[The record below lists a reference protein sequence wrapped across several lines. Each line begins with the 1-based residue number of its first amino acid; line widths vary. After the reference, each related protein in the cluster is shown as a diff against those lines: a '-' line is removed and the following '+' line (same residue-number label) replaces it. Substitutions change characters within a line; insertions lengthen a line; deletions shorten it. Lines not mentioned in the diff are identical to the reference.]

1 MTIKKIAQSAP
12 VKQLGL
18 DLTGLP
24 DLSQSYT
31 PAPAGPAAAPPSGG
45 GGGNAG
51 GINSFMPGKNQTA
64 PGGTSPF
71 MPGQQT
77 GGGGTSSAIKKMQ
90 AAILHFAEV
99 ASSSDVT
106 NMKDSGSGSDPFGNF
121 LAERIG
127 QSDDRPE
134 ANQQWVHTDLKQPQ
148 RSTTGIADSSLR
160 GLIDD
165 LRRVGTPGKENQPDG
180 IWKGRTDHALKNIRL
195 IVSELLSLSQD
206 MQVPIPG
213 LDEKSVEELKGSFYN
228 EYTKIPPGKADEMA
242 NNLTPQINNFA
253 NVFASFKKTV
263 LSNPAYKKYID
274 QNKSFVQY
282 QQRAQSGDDTL
293 TPEENKLY
301 GSNVNAHVP
310 NIMLGK
316 SPVTLVDLNS
326 MDNFKSLMTRAGL
339 KPEDKSAVQ
348 NALNEI
354 AKGLGIA
361 ATQAPASDPLGY

>member
-1 MTIKKIAQSAP
+1 MSNNKTAQQKPA
-12 VKQLGL
+12 GL

-24 DLSQSYT
+24 DLSQYSNT
-31 PAPAGPAAAPPSGG
+31 ITAPSEPTAPGTAPAASGG
-45 GGGNAG
+45 GLG
-51 GINSFMPGKNQTA
+51 SFMPGKNQNT
-64 PGGTSPF
+64 PGSTSPF
-71 MPGQQT
+71 MPGQHA
-77 GGGGTSSAIKKMQ
+77 GGGTSSAIKKMQ

-106 NMKDSGSGSDPFGNF
+106 SMKNGDSGSDPFGNF

-127 QSDDRPE
+127 QSDNRPE
-134 ANQQWVHTDLKQPQ
+134 ANQQLVHTDLKQPQ

-165 LRRVGTPGKENQPDG
+165 LRRIGTPGKENQPDG

-206 MQVPIPG
+206 MQLPIPG
-213 LDEKSVEELKGSFYN
+213 LDEKSVEELKGSFYDQ
-228 EYTKIPPGKADEMA
+228 YTKIPPGKADEMA

-263 LSNPAYKKYID
+263 LNNPAYKKYID

-301 GSNVNAHVP
+301 SSDVNAHVP
-310 NIMLGK
+310 NVMLGK
-316 SPVTLVDLNS
+316 SPITLVDLNN

-339 KPEDKSAVQ
+339 NPNDKSAMQ
-348 NALNEI
+348 NALNEV

-361 ATQAPASDPLGY
+361 GSPASTTSDQLGY